1 MLILSSDTIKKI
13 KQKYSIDSDDINVI
27 RKELREKRV
36 SMHPNYNF
44 ASDDEEEQYLELAGD
59 IEKIVDEI
67 VNSKALVCVEN
78 LPKSLDVI
86 RENETRKEL
95 VKVNQQK
102 RLDTQIDTCI
112 ASYRSKV
119 FIPRVTLT
127 TITAVLSFIWAFP
140 SLLLDHPFFKP
151 LFYTLNFSVN
161 SYELNMNY
169 YFFSVIWIYILFFT
183 IYIWIITAV
192 NENRK
197 KDLFSKMQF
206 ESNQNELLNDFF
218 EHGDFIDEKTFL
230 KVNLIN
236 FLMNNSER
244 VVLGEASSNKAR
256 QYYSKLTLIRFFSYF
271 SVKKPIMDY
280 EIADSVS
287 EIILTKAIN
296 KGLIKV
302 FGSSGLEDIY
312 TTETHEP

>member
-1 MLILSSDTIKKI
+1 MLELLTDTIKKI
-13 KQKYSIDSDDINVI
+13 RQKYSIDSDDINVI

-36 SMHPNYNF
+36 SMHPKYNF
-44 ASDDEEEQYLELAGD
+44 ASDDDEEQYLELVGD
-59 IEKIVDEI
+59 LEKIDDEI
-67 VNSKALVCVEN
+67 VNSKALVCVDN
-78 LPKSLDVI
+78 FQKSLDFI
-86 RENETRKEL
+86 RENDSRKEL
-95 VKVNQQK
+95 VKIEQQK
-102 RLDTQIDTCI
+102 RLDKQIDTCI

-119 FIPRVTLT
+119 FIPKVTLT
-127 TITAVLSFIWAFP
+127 TITAVLTFVWAFP

-151 LFYTLNFSVN
+151 LFYTYNFSVGSN
-161 SYELNMNY
+161 ELNMNFY
-169 YFFSVIWIYILFFT
+169 LFSVIWIYILFYT

-230 KVNLIN
+230 KVNFID
-236 FLMNNSER
+236 FLMNNSES
-244 VVLGEASSNKAR
+244 VVLGEGPSNKSR
-256 QYYSKLTLIRFFSYF
+256 QYYSKLNLIRFFSFF
-271 SVKKPIMDY
+271 SVKKPLMDY

-302 FGSSGLEDIY
+302 NGSAGLEDIY
-312 TTETHEP
+312 TTDTHES